1 MAKSLLRCMNT
12 GFPTVTDV
20 NNHNPGGTGSRG
32 VQALLFYVL
41 IFVNVPEKAVCIAQN
56 LLPYCGFSRTISI
69 MMTKVLFVCM
79 GNICRSPSAEGVFR
93 HLIDEAGLSGVVEVD
108 SAATHNFHIG
118 EAPDARAQ
126 AAARKRGYDISA
138 CVARQITADDFR
150 EFDFILVMDWENL
163 SALQQQCPKIYQH
176 KLMLLMRFAN
186 EFEEATVPEPYYGG
200 PEGFAKVLDYLE
212 DSCQGVLEVVRK
224 RATQYQAA

>member
-1 MAKSLLRCMNT
+1 
-12 GFPTVTDV
+12 
-20 NNHNPGGTGSRG
+20 
-32 VQALLFYVL
+32 
-41 IFVNVPEKAVCIAQN
+41 
-56 LLPYCGFSRTISI
+56 

-93 HLIDEAGLSGVVEVD
+93 RLVDEAGLSGVVDVD

-150 EFDFILVMDWENL
+150 EFDLILAMDWENL
-163 SALQQQCPKIYQH
+163 SALQQQCPKVYQH

-186 EFEEATVPEPYYGG
+186 EFEEATVPDPYYGG
-200 PEGFAKVLDYLE
+200 PEGFSKVLDYLE